1 LAQAVTVC
9 AQVQLYEEMRM
20 AKRKEKKGSI
30 LQPDGIKRLR
40 ARGKR
45 KLDDDQRALV
55 LALAEVE
62 ADRLSEEER
71 TALDEMKAQVKEYD
85 TEDLARAVEHM
96 VSAEAAADR
105 KMDWPELKKRKRHRS
120 TSAKK

>member
-1 LAQAVTVC
+1 
-9 AQVQLYEEMRM
+9 M
-20 AKRKEKKGSI
+20 AKRKKKEGSI
-30 LQPDGIKRLR
+30 LQPDGVKRLR

-71 TALDEMKAQVKEYD
+71 TALDEMKAQVKDYD

>member
-1 LAQAVTVC
+1 
-9 AQVQLYEEMRM
+9 M
-20 AKRKEKKGSI
+20 AKRKEKKRAI
-30 LQPDGIKRLR
+30 LQPDGVKRLR
-40 ARGKR
+40 ARGKK

-71 TALDEMKAQVKEYD
+71 AALDEMKAQMKEYD

-105 KMDWPELKKRKRHRS
+105 KIDWPELKKRKRRRS
-120 TSAKK
+120 KSAKK